1 MRISVITLCLCRYPE
16 TAVIREQALLHATQ
30 AYDDG
35 TLQAELARRVAY
47 QTESEE
53 PGQAARQH
61 AYLNDELAPQL
72 EQLGFTCRVHPNPA
86 GVDLPIL
93 VARRIE
99 SAALPTVLLYG
110 HGDVVRGNAAK
121 WEAGRDPWRLRVEGD
136 RWYGRGTADN
146 KGQHTI
152 NLAALRQVLR
162 ARGGR
167 LGFNATWLIETG
179 EEAGSP
185 GLAAFC
191 EAQREALAADVFI
204 ASDGPRLAAARPTL
218 FMGSRGAVNFEL
230 SLRARER
237 GYHSGNWG
245 GLLANPAIVLSHAI
259 ASLVDARGRIL
270 VPGLRPPPIPAPV
283 AAALADLEVGG
294 GADDPA
300 IDHDWGEPG
309 LSPSEQVFGWNSL
322 DVLTFGAGDP
332 AKPVNAIP
340 PVATAWCQLRFV
352 VGTDWQALERHVR
365 AHLDAAGFADV
376 RIRIGMQAGATRLSP
391 DNPWVRW
398 AAASIERTTGKR
410 PALLPNLGGSLP
422 NDIFADLLG
431 LPTLWV
437 PHSYP
442 ACAQHA
448 PNEHL
453 LGSVAREGLAIMAGL
468 FWDLGDRGAAL
479 RQGAAETD
487 SSPS

>member
-1 MRISVITLCLCRYPE
+1 
-16 TAVIREQALLHATQ
+16 
-30 AYDDG
+30 
-35 TLQAELARRVAY
+35 
-47 QTESEE
+47 
-53 PGQAARQH
+53 
-61 AYLNDELAPQL
+61 
-72 EQLGFTCRVHPNPA
+72 
-86 GVDLPIL
+86 
-93 VARRIE
+93 
-99 SAALPTVLLYG
+99 
-110 HGDVVRGNAAK
+110 
-121 WEAGRDPWRLRVEGD
+121 
-136 RWYGRGTADN
+136 
-146 KGQHTI
+146 
-152 NLAALRQVLR
+152 
-162 ARGGR
+162 
-167 LGFNATWLIETG
+167 
-179 EEAGSP
+179 
-185 GLAAFC
+185 
-191 EAQREALAADVFI
+191 
-204 ASDGPRLAAARPTL
+204 
-218 FMGSRGAVNFEL
+218 MGSRGAVNFEL

-270 VPGLRPPPIPAPV
+270 VPGLRPPSIPTAV

-352 VGTDWQALERHVR
+352 VGTDWRELERHVR

-376 RIRIGMQAGATRLSP
+376 RIRVGMQAGATRLSP

-398 AAASIERTTGKR
+398 AAASIERSTGQR

-453 LGSVAREGLAIMAGL
+453 LGSVAREGMAIMAGL
-468 FWDLGDRGAAL
+468 FWDLGDQGTAL
-479 RQGAAETD
+479 RQAVANTL
-487 SSPS
+487 SPTP

>member
-1 MRISVITLCLCRYPE
+1 MT
-16 TAVIREQALLHATQ
+16 REQAILHATE
-30 AYDDG
+30 AYDSG
-35 TLQAELARRVAY
+35 VLQDTLARRIAY
-47 QTESEE
+47 TTESEVST
-53 PGQAARQH
+53 QAPAQH
-61 AYLNDELAPQL
+61 AYLTIELVPRLSA
-72 EQLGFTCRVHPNPA
+72 LGFCCAVHRNPA

-99 SAALPTVLLYG
+99 AAELPTVLMYG

-121 WEAGRDPWRLRVEGD
+121 WDAGRDPWRLQVEGD

-146 KGQHTI
+146 KGQHSI
-152 NLAALRQVLR
+152 NLEALSRVIA
-162 ARGGR
+162 ARGGA
-167 LGFNATWLIETG
+167 LGFNTIWLIETG

-191 EAQREALAADVFI
+191 KTHRNLLAADVFI
-204 ASDGPRLAAARPTL
+204 ASDGPRLNAARPTL

-230 SLRARER
+230 KVRARER

-245 GLLANPAIVLSHAI
+245 GLLSNPAIRLTHAI
-259 ASLVDARGRIL
+259 SSLVDASGRIA
-270 VPGLRPPPIPAPV
+270 VPGLRPPPIPAAV
-283 AAALADLEVGG
+283 ALALADLEVGG
-294 GADDPA
+294 GVDDPQ
-300 IDHDWGEPG
+300 INDWWGEPG
-309 LSPSEQVFGWNSL
+309 LTSPEKVFGWNSL

-340 PVATAWCQLRFV
+340 PEASAWCQLRFV
-352 VGTDWQALERHVR
+352 VGTDWRALQEHVVE
-365 AHLDAAGFADV
+365 HLHQGGFDDV
-376 RIRIGMQAGATRLSP
+376 EVRVGMQAGATRLSP
-391 DNPWVRW
+391 DTPWVRW
-398 AAASIERTTGKR
+398 AAPSLERTTGKR

-422 NDIFADLLG
+422 NDIFADQLG

-468 FWDLGDRGAAL
+468 FWDLGT
-479 RQGAAETD
+479 QGADLLEQACSQ
-487 SSPS
+487 SSTYA

>member
-1 MRISVITLCLCRYPE
+1 M
-16 TAVIREQALLHATQ
+16 IREQALLLALDS
-30 AYDDG
+30 YDSG
-35 TLQAELARRVAY
+35 ALQAALARRVAY
-47 QTESEE
+47 ATESEVPE
-53 PGQAARQH
+53 QAPAQH
-61 AYLNDELAPQL
+61 AYLNEELVPRL
-72 EQLGFTCRVHPNPA
+72 RELGFACRVHANPA

-93 VARRIE
+93 LARRE
-99 SAALPTVLLYG
+99 EAPGLPTVLMYG

-121 WEAGRDPWRLRVEGD
+121 WDAGRDPWRLQVEGD

-146 KGQHTI
+146 KGQHSI
-152 NLAALRQVLR
+152 NLEALRQVIA
-162 ARGGR
+162 ARGGK
-167 LGFNATWLIETG
+167 LGFNTIWLIETG

-191 EAQREALAADVFI
+191 EAQREALSADVFI
-204 ASDGPRLAAARPTL
+204 ASDGPRLNAQRPTL

-230 SLRARER
+230 KLRTRER

-245 GLLANPAIVLSHAI
+245 GLLANPAIVLAHAI
-259 ASLVDARGRIL
+259 ATLVDARGRIA
-270 VPGLRPPPIPAPV
+270 VPGLRPPPIPEAV

-294 GADDPA
+294 GEDDPR
-300 IDHDWGEPG
+300 IDAHWGEPG
-309 LSPSEQVFGWNSL
+309 LTAPEKVFGWNSL

-340 PVATAWCQLRFV
+340 PDASAWCQLRFV
-352 VGTDWQALERHVR
+352 VGTDWRALETHVR
-365 AHLDAAGFADV
+365 EHLRAGGFDGIEV
-376 RIRIGMQAGATRLSP
+376 RVGMQAGATRLSP

-398 AAASIERTTGKR
+398 AAASLERTTGKR

-468 FWDLGDRGAAL
+468 FWDLGDQGAAL
-479 RQGAAETD
+479 RQAAAPAST
-487 SSPS
+487 PT

>member
-1 MRISVITLCLCRYPE
+1 M
-16 TAVIREQALLHATQ
+16 IREQALLLALDS
-30 AYDDG
+30 YDSG
-35 TLQAELARRVAY
+35 ALQAALARRVAY
-47 QTESEE
+47 ATESEVPE
-53 PGQAARQH
+53 QAPAQH
-61 AYLNDELAPQL
+61 AYLNEELVPRL
-72 EQLGFTCRVHPNPA
+72 RELGFACRVHANPA

-93 VARRIE
+93 LARRE
-99 SAALPTVLLYG
+99 EAPGLPTVLMYG

-121 WEAGRDPWRLRVEGD
+121 WDAGRDPWRLQVEGD

-146 KGQHTI
+146 KGQHSI
-152 NLAALRQVLR
+152 NLEALRQVIA
-162 ARGGR
+162 ARGGK
-167 LGFNATWLIETG
+167 LGFNTIWLIETG

-191 EAQREALAADVFI
+191 EAQREALSADVFI
-204 ASDGPRLAAARPTL
+204 ASDGPRLNAQRPTL

-230 SLRARER
+230 KLRARER

-245 GLLANPAIVLSHAI
+245 GLLANPAIVLAHAI
-259 ASLVDARGRIL
+259 ATLVDARGRIA
-270 VPGLRPPPIPAPV
+270 VPGLRPPPIPEAV

-294 GADDPA
+294 GEDDPR
-300 IDHDWGEPG
+300 IDAHWGEPG
-309 LSPSEQVFGWNSL
+309 LTAPEKVFGWNSL

-340 PVATAWCQLRFV
+340 PDASAWCQLRFV
-352 VGTDWQALERHVR
+352 VGTDWRALETHVR
-365 AHLDAAGFADV
+365 EHLRAGGFDGIEV
-376 RIRIGMQAGATRLSP
+376 RVGMQAGATRLSP

-398 AAASIERTTGKR
+398 AAASLERTTGKR

-468 FWDLGDRGAAL
+468 FWDLGDQGAAL
-479 RQGAAETD
+479 RQAAAPAST
-487 SSPS
+487 PT

>member
-1 MRISVITLCLCRYPE
+1 MT
-16 TAVIREQALLHATQ
+16 REQALLQ
-30 AYDDG
+30 AVQAHDDG
-35 TLQAELARRVAY
+35 ALQSALARRVAFA
-47 QTESEE
+47 TESEV
-53 PGQAARQH
+53 PGQAPAQH
-61 AYLNDELAPQL
+61 AYLNDELAPRL
-72 EQLGFTCRVHPNPA
+72 SELGFSCEVHANPA

-93 VARRIE
+93 VARRLE
-99 SAALPTVLLYG
+99 APGLPTVLMYG

-121 WEAGRDPWRLRVEGD
+121 WEAGRDPWRLQVEGD

-146 KGQHTI
+146 KGQHSI
-152 NLAALRQVLR
+152 NLEALARVIA
-162 ARGGR
+162 ARGGA
-167 LGFNATWLIETG
+167 LGFNTTWLIETG

-191 EAQREALAADVFI
+191 EAQRDLLAADVFI
-204 ASDGPRLAAARPTL
+204 ASDGPRLNAARPTL

-230 SLRARER
+230 KVRARGR

-245 GLLANPAIVLSHAI
+245 GLLSNPAIRLMHAI
-259 ASLVDARGRIL
+259 GSLVDANGRIA
-270 VPGLRPPPIPAPV
+270 VPGLRPPPIPAAV
-283 AAALADLEVGG
+283 ATALADLEVGG
-294 GADDPA
+294 GDDDPD
-300 IDHDWGEPG
+300 IDAWWGEPG
-309 LSPSEQVFGWNSL
+309 LSAPEKVFGWNSL

-340 PVATAWCQLRFV
+340 PEAVAWCQLRFV
-352 VGTDWQALERHVR
+352 VGTDWRALRTHV
-365 AHLDAAGFADV
+365 AEHLRQGGFHDV
-376 RIRIGMQAGATRLSP
+376 EVRVGMQAGATRLSP

-398 AAASIERTTGKR
+398 AAASLERTTGKR

-422 NDIFADLLG
+422 NDIFADQLG

-468 FWDLGDRGAAL
+468 FWDLGDQGGAI
-479 RQGAAETD
+479 REHAAST
-487 SSPS
+487 SSESSTSSTSPVHARP

>member
-1 MRISVITLCLCRYPE
+1 M
-16 TAVIREQALLHATQ
+16 IREQALLLALDS
-30 AYDDG
+30 YDSG
-35 TLQAELARRVAY
+35 ALQAALARRVAY
-47 QTESEE
+47 ATESEVPE
-53 PGQAARQH
+53 QAPAQH
-61 AYLNDELAPQL
+61 AYLNEDLVPRLRE
-72 EQLGFTCRVHPNPA
+72 LGFACRVHANPA

-93 VARRIE
+93 LARRE
-99 SAALPTVLLYG
+99 EAPGLPTVLMYG

-121 WEAGRDPWRLRVEGD
+121 WDAGRDPWRLQVEGD

-146 KGQHTI
+146 KGQHSI
-152 NLAALRQVLR
+152 NLEALRQVIA
-162 ARGGR
+162 ARGGK
-167 LGFNATWLIETG
+167 LGFNTIWLIETG

-191 EAQREALAADVFI
+191 EAQREALSADVFI
-204 ASDGPRLAAARPTL
+204 ASDGPRLNAQRPTL

-230 SLRARER
+230 KLRARER

-245 GLLANPAIVLSHAI
+245 GLLANPAIVLAHAI
-259 ASLVDARGRIL
+259 ATLVDARGRIA
-270 VPGLRPPPIPAPV
+270 VPGLRPPPIPEAV

-294 GADDPA
+294 GEDDPR
-300 IDHDWGEPG
+300 IDAHWGEPG
-309 LSPSEQVFGWNSL
+309 LTAPEKVFGWNSL

-340 PVATAWCQLRFV
+340 PDASAWCQLRFV
-352 VGTDWQALERHVR
+352 VGTDWRALETHVR
-365 AHLDAAGFADV
+365 EHLRAGGFDGIEV
-376 RIRIGMQAGATRLSP
+376 RVGMQAGATRLSP

-398 AAASIERTTGKR
+398 AAASLERTTGKR

-468 FWDLGDRGAAL
+468 FWDLGDQGAAL
-479 RQGAAETD
+479 RQAAAPAST
-487 SSPS
+487 PT

>member
-1 MRISVITLCLCRYPE
+1 MTREHALALA
-16 TAVIREQALLHATQ
+16 TA

-35 TLQAELARRVAY
+35 TLQADLARRVAY

-53 PGQAARQH
+53 PGQAASQH
-61 AYLNDELAPQL
+61 AYLAEALIPQL
-72 EQLGFTCRVHPNPA
+72 ESLGFVCRVHPNPA

-110 HGDVVRGNAAK
+110 HADVVRGNAAK
-121 WEAGRDPWRLRVEGD
+121 WDEGRDPWRLRVEGD

-152 NLAALRQVLR
+152 NLTALRQVLQAR
-162 ARGGR
+162 AGK

-185 GLAAFC
+185 GLAQFC
-191 EAQREALAADVFI
+191 QAQRAALAADVFI
-204 ASDGPRLAAARPTL
+204 ASDGPRLSAARPTL

-245 GLLANPAIVLSHAI
+245 GLLANPAIILSHAI
-259 ASLVDARGRIL
+259 ATLVDARGRIL
-270 VPGLRPPPIPAPV
+270 VPGLRPPPIPAAV

-294 GADDPA
+294 GPDDPA
-300 IDHDWGEPG
+300 IDTDWGEPG

-340 PVATAWCQLRFV
+340 PAAAVWCQLRFV
-352 VGTDWQALERHVR
+352 VGTDWRALAQHVR
-365 AHLDAAGFADV
+365 AHLDRAGFAAVQV
-376 RIRIGMQAGATRLSP
+376 RVGMQAGATRLSP
-391 DNPWVRW
+391 DNAWARW
-398 AAASIERTTGKR
+398 AAASIERSTGQR

-468 FWDLGDRGAAL
+468 FWDLGDQGAAL
-479 RQGAAETD
+479 CQADRDTV
-487 SSPS
+487 SLTHP

>member
-1 MRISVITLCLCRYPE
+1 LCLPSLCSHDV
-16 TAVIREQALLHATQ
+16 TREQALLLALDS
-30 AYDDG
+30 YDSG
-35 TLQAELARRVAY
+35 ALQAALARRVAY
-47 QTESEE
+47 ATESEVPE
-53 PGQAARQH
+53 QAPAQH
-61 AYLNDELAPQL
+61 AYLNEDLVPQL
-72 EQLGFTCRVHPNPA
+72 TALGFACRVHLNPA
-86 GVDLPIL
+86 GADLPIL
-93 VARRIE
+93 LARRDE
-99 SAALPTVLLYG
+99 DPGLPTVLMYG

-121 WEAGRDPWRLRVEGD
+121 WEAGRDPWRLQVEGD

-152 NLAALRQVLR
+152 NLEALRQVIA
-162 ARGGR
+162 ARGGK
-167 LGFNATWLIETG
+167 LGFNTVWLIETG

-204 ASDGPRLAAARPTL
+204 ASDGPRLSAQRPTL

-230 SLRARER
+230 RLRARER

-245 GLLANPAIVLSHAI
+245 GLLANPAIVLAHAI
-259 ASLVDARGRIL
+259 AALVDARGRIA
-270 VPGLRPPPIPAPV
+270 VPGLRPPPIPEAV
-283 AAALADLEVGG
+283 AAALADLAVGG
-294 GADDPA
+294 GEDDPQ
-300 IDHDWGEPG
+300 IDAQWGEPG
-309 LSPSEQVFGWNSL
+309 LSAAEKVFGWNSL

-340 PVATAWCQLRFV
+340 PEASAWCQLRFV
-352 VGTDWQALERHVR
+352 VGTDWRALETHVKE
-365 AHLDAAGFADV
+365 HLRAAGFEDIQV
-376 RIRIGMQAGATRLSP
+376 RVGMQAGATRLSP
-391 DNPWVRW
+391 DHPWVRW
-398 AAASIERTTGKR
+398 AAASLERTTGKR

-468 FWDLGDRGAAL
+468 FWDLGEQGQAL
-479 RQGAAETD
+479 RLAARAPASNPT
-487 SSPS
+487 

>member
-1 MRISVITLCLCRYPE
+1 MN
-16 TAVIREQALLHATQ
+16 REQAVLHAVEAFDSGALLTM
-30 AYDDG
+30 
-35 TLQAELARRVAY
+35 LARRVAY
-47 QTESEE
+47 ATESEVPE
-53 PGQAARQH
+53 QAAAQH
-61 AYLNDELAPQL
+61 AYLNEDLIPLLTA
-72 EQLGFTCRVHPNPA
+72 LGFACDVHPNPA

-99 SAALPTVLLYG
+99 QAGLPTVLMYG

-121 WEAGRDPWRLRVEGD
+121 WEAGRDPWRLQVEGD

-146 KGQHTI
+146 KGQHSV
-152 NLAALRQVLR
+152 NLEALRQVIA
-162 ARGGR
+162 ARDGK
-167 LGFNATWLIETG
+167 LGFNTTWLIETG

-191 EAQREALAADVFI
+191 HAQRDALAADVFI
-204 ASDGPRLAAARPTL
+204 ASDGPRLNAQRPTL

-230 SLRARER
+230 KLRARER

-245 GLLANPAIVLSHAI
+245 GLLSNPAIVLMHAI
-259 ASLVDARGRIL
+259 GTLVDATGRIC
-270 VPGLRPPPIPAPV
+270 VDGLRPPPIPAAV
-283 AAALADLEVGG
+283 ADALADLQVGG
-294 GADDPA
+294 GADDPEINA
-300 IDHDWGEPG
+300 WWGEPG
-309 LSPSEQVFGWNSL
+309 LSAPEKVFGWNSL

-332 AKPVNAIP
+332 SKPVNAIP
-340 PVATAWCQLRFV
+340 PEAVAWCQLRFV
-352 VGTDWQALERHVR
+352 VGTDWRALETHVR
-365 AHLDAAGFADV
+365 EHFRQSGFEDV
-376 RIRIGMQAGATRLSP
+376 QVRIGMQAGATRLSP
-391 DNPWVRW
+391 DNAWVRW
-398 AAASIERTTGKR
+398 AAASLERTTGKR

-422 NDIFADLLG
+422 NDIFADQLG

-468 FWDLGDRGAAL
+468 FWDLGDQGAAL
-479 RQGAAETD
+479 RDAAAAPK
-487 SSPS
+487 SPAAA

>member
-1 MRISVITLCLCRYPE
+1 M
-16 TAVIREQALLHATQ
+16 IREQALLHATN

-53 PGQAARQH
+53 PGQAACQH
-61 AYLNDELAPQL
+61 AYLRDELEPQL
-72 EQLGFTCRVHPNPA
+72 QQLGFTCRVYPNPA
-86 GVDLPIL
+86 DVDLPIL

-99 SAALPTVLLYG
+99 DAALPTVLLYG

-121 WEAGRDPWRLRVEGD
+121 WDAGRDPWRLQVEGD

-146 KGQHTI
+146 KGQHSI
-152 NLAALRQVLR
+152 NLAALRAVLR
-162 ARGGR
+162 ARDGK

-230 SLRARER
+230 SLRARDR

-245 GLLANPAIVLSHAI
+245 GLLANPAIILSHAI
-259 ASLVDARGRIL
+259 ATLVDARGRIL
-270 VPGLRPPPIPAPV
+270 VPGLRPPPIPAAV
-283 AAALADLEVGG
+283 GAALADLAVGG
-294 GADDPA
+294 GSDDPA
-300 IDHDWGEPG
+300 IDTDWGEPG

-340 PVATAWCQLRFV
+340 PAASAWCQLRFV
-352 VGTDWQALERHVR
+352 VGTDWRALERHLR
-365 AHLDAAGFADV
+365 AHLDQAGFGQIAV
-376 RIRIGMQAGATRLSP
+376 RVGMQAGATRLSP
-391 DNPWVRW
+391 DNAWVRW
-398 AAASIERTTGKR
+398 AAASLERSTGQR

-468 FWDLGDRGAAL
+468 FWDLGE
-479 RQGAAETD
+479 QGAATRQRAQD
-487 SSPS
+487 TVTPAQP

>member
-1 MRISVITLCLCRYPE
+1 MLIQRA
-16 TAVIREQALLHATQ
+16 AVIREQAVLQ
-30 AYDDG
+30 AVQAFDDG
-35 TLQAELARRVAY
+35 TLQAALARRVAY
-47 QTESEE
+47 ATESEVPE
-53 PGQAARQH
+53 QAPAQH
-61 AYLNDELAPQL
+61 AYLNEDLIPLLTE
-72 EQLGFTCRVHPNPA
+72 LGFSCGVHANPA

-93 VARRIE
+93 VARRVE
-99 SAALPTVLLYG
+99 HEDLPTVLMYG

-121 WEAGRDPWRLRVEGD
+121 WEAGRDPWQLQVDGD

-146 KGQHTI
+146 KGQHSI
-152 NLAALRQVLR
+152 NLEAMRQVID
-162 ARGGR
+162 ARGGK
-167 LGFNATWLIETG
+167 LGFNTTWLIETG

-191 EAQREALAADVFI
+191 DAQRDLLAADVFI
-204 ASDGPRLAAARPTL
+204 ASDGPRLNAERPTL

-230 SLRARER
+230 KLRARER

-245 GLLANPAIVLSHAI
+245 GLLANPAIVLMHAI
-259 ASLVDARGRIL
+259 GTMVDAQGRITID
-270 VPGLRPPPIPAPV
+270 GLRPPPIPGPV
-283 AAALADLEVGG
+283 CEALADLAVGG
-294 GADDPA
+294 GPDDPE
-300 IDHDWGEPG
+300 INDWWGEPG
-309 LSPSEQVFGWNSL
+309 LSAPEKVFGWNSL

-340 PVATAWCQLRFV
+340 PEAVAWCQLRFV
-352 VGTDWQALERHVR
+352 VGTDWRELENHVR
-365 AHLDAAGFADV
+365 EHLRLHGFDDV
-376 RIRIGMQAGATRLSP
+376 QIRVGMQAGATRLSP
-391 DNPWVRW
+391 DNAWVRW
-398 AAASIERTTGKR
+398 AAASLERTTGKR

-422 NDIFADLLG
+422 NDIFADQLG

-468 FWDLGDRGAAL
+468 FWDLGDEGQALARAAN
-479 RQGAAETD
+479 AAA
-487 SSPS
+487 

>member
-1 MRISVITLCLCRYPE
+1 MT
-16 TAVIREQALLHATQ
+16 REQAILQAVE
-30 AYDDG
+30 AYDSG
-35 TLQAELARRVAY
+35 VLQSTLARRVAFA
-47 QTESEE
+47 TESEVPE
-53 PGQAARQH
+53 QAPAQH
-61 AYLNDELAPQL
+61 AYLNEELVPRLTA
-72 EQLGFTCRVHPNPA
+72 LGFSCEVHANPA

-93 VARRIE
+93 VARRVE
-99 SAALPTVLLYG
+99 AAELPTVLMYG

-121 WEAGRDPWRLRVEGD
+121 WEAGRDPWRLQVEGD

-146 KGQHTI
+146 KGQHSI
-152 NLAALRQVLR
+152 NLEALARVI
-162 ARGGR
+162 ATRGGA
-167 LGFNATWLIETG
+167 LGFNTTWLIETG

-185 GLAAFC
+185 GLADFC
-191 EAQREALAADVFI
+191 AAQREHLSADVFI
-204 ASDGPRLAAARPTL
+204 ASDGPRLNAARPTL

-230 SLRARER
+230 KVRARER

-245 GLLANPAIVLSHAI
+245 GLLSNPAIRLMHAI
-259 ASLVDARGRIL
+259 ASLVDAQGRIT
-270 VPGLRPPPIPAPV
+270 VPGLRPPPIPVPV

-294 GADDPA
+294 GEDDPDINA
-300 IDHDWGEPG
+300 WWGEPG
-309 LSPSEQVFGWNSL
+309 LSAPEKVFGWNSL

-340 PVATAWCQLRFV
+340 AEAVAWCQLRFV
-352 VGTDWQALERHVR
+352 VGTDWRALQTHVTE
-365 AHLDAAGFADV
+365 HLRQGGFDDV
-376 RIRIGMQAGATRLSP
+376 EVHVGMQAGATRLSP
-391 DNPWVRW
+391 DSPWVRW
-398 AAASIERTTGKR
+398 AAASLERTTGKR

-422 NDIFADLLG
+422 NDIFADQLG

-468 FWDLGDRGAAL
+468 FWDLGTQGATVLEQAAL
-479 RQGAAETD
+479 QTPANA
-487 SSPS
+487 

>member
-1 MRISVITLCLCRYPE
+1 MNRQ
-16 TAVIREQALLHATQ
+16 QALMQ
-30 AYDDG
+30 AVAEYDDG
-35 TLQAELARRVAY
+35 TFQADLARRVAFR
-47 QTESEE
+47 TESEE
-53 PGQAARQH
+53 AGQAAAQH
-61 AYLNDELAPQL
+61 AYLRDDMAPLLAG
-72 EQLGFTCRVHPNPA
+72 LGFACRIHDNPA
-86 GVDLPIL
+86 GADLPIL

-99 SAALPTVLLYG
+99 DPALPTVLLYG
-110 HGDVVRGNAAK
+110 HGDVVRGNAAR
-121 WEAGRDPWRLRVEGD
+121 WDAGRDPWTLRVEGD

-146 KGQHTI
+146 KGQHSI
-152 NLAALRQVLR
+152 NLAALRQAIA

-167 LGFNATWLIETG
+167 LGFNAVWLIETG

-191 EAQREALAADVFI
+191 EARRDELAADVFL
-204 ASDGPRLAAARPTL
+204 ASDGPRLHAERPTL

-245 GLLANPAIVLSHAI
+245 GLLSNPPSCWRTPSPRWWTRAV
-259 ASLVDARGRIL
+259 ASPCPACVR
-270 VPGLRPPPIPAPV
+270 RPSRWRWRKPWPSWTW
-283 AAALADLEVGG
+283 AAARTIPPSTRIGRARPVGLG
-294 GADDPA
+294 K
-300 IDHDWGEPG
+300 
-309 LSPSEQVFGWNSL
+309 VFGWNSL

-340 PVATAWCQLRFV
+340 PEASAWCQLRFV
-352 VGTDWQALERHVR
+352 VGTDWRALETHVR
-365 AHLDAAGFADV
+365 EHLRQAGFDEV
-376 RIRIGMQAGATRLSP
+376 GIRLGAQAGATRLSP
-391 DNPWVRW
+391 DNAWVRW
-398 AAASIERTTGKR
+398 AAASIERSTGKR

-431 LPTLWV
+431 LPTICWV

-468 FWDLGDRGAAL
+468 FWDLGDQGPAL
-479 RQGAAETD
+479 RDAAA
-487 SSPS
+487 PLRP

>member
-1 MRISVITLCLCRYPE
+1 
-16 TAVIREQALLHATQ
+16 VIREQALLLALDS
-30 AYDDG
+30 YDSG
-35 TLQAELARRVAY
+35 ALQAALARRVAY
-47 QTESEE
+47 ATESEVPE
-53 PGQAARQH
+53 QAPAQH
-61 AYLNDELAPQL
+61 AYLNEDLVPRLRE
-72 EQLGFTCRVHPNPA
+72 LGFACRVHANPA

-93 VARRIE
+93 LARRE
-99 SAALPTVLLYG
+99 EAPGLPTVLMYG

-121 WEAGRDPWRLRVEGD
+121 WDAGRDPWRLQVEGD

-146 KGQHTI
+146 KGQHSI
-152 NLAALRQVLR
+152 NLEALRQVIA
-162 ARGGR
+162 ARGGK
-167 LGFNATWLIETG
+167 LGFNTIWLIETG

-191 EAQREALAADVFI
+191 EAQREALSADVFI
-204 ASDGPRLAAARPTL
+204 ASDGPRLNAQRPTL

-230 SLRARER
+230 KLRARER

-245 GLLANPAIVLSHAI
+245 GLLANPAIVLAHAI
-259 ASLVDARGRIL
+259 ATLVDARGRIA
-270 VPGLRPPPIPAPV
+270 VPGLRPPPIPEAV

-294 GADDPA
+294 GEDDPR
-300 IDHDWGEPG
+300 IDAHWGEPG
-309 LSPSEQVFGWNSL
+309 LTAPEKVFGWNSL

-340 PVATAWCQLRFV
+340 PDASAWCQLRFV
-352 VGTDWQALERHVR
+352 VGTDWRALETHVR
-365 AHLDAAGFADV
+365 EHLRAGGFDGIEV
-376 RIRIGMQAGATRLSP
+376 RVGMQAGATRLSP

-398 AAASIERTTGKR
+398 AAASLERTTGKR

-468 FWDLGDRGAAL
+468 FWDLGDQGAAL
-479 RQGAAETD
+479 RQAAAPAST
-487 SSPS
+487 PT